1 MFFSR
6 KRRGNIQAHT
16 RYGRGPLLTNN
27 RSSGVRNRRSMTIP
41 NVSMP
46 SLTTIKRIL
55 LGLTA
60 CVIIGAGLYVF
71 VFSSYFKI
79 GNIYIQYEELQNEN
93 NSILEYFS
101 SLKGKNI
108 LTTDTDTIVN
118 QIHKDHPELQQ
129 ITAKKILPGTI
140 QIHFSEFPIVANIEQ
155 VVDGKTLG
163 KMMVNAVGMPVY
175 GNTENPNLPYIKIIS
190 KTPKVETLATMKNP
204 ETNAATPEATTSTA
218 TPTDSGTSTESPVA
232 PATTVTPSENPTS
245 NTPVLD
251 PTKPILT
258 AETLNYI
265 LKATSYFEEKFG
277 MKIMETQFLINA
289 RELHIK
295 TEKYFTIW
303 LDTQISYERQ
313 FLKLKKAMATVDIYK
328 VPLNYIDLRITGTSG
343 EKVIF
348 KRKK

>member
-6 KRRGNIQAHT
+6 KRRGNPQAHT

-27 RSSGVRNRRSMTIP
+27 RSSGARNRKSMTIS

-55 LGLTA
+55 IGLVA
-60 CVIIGAGLYVF
+60 CVITGAGLYVF

-79 GNIYIQYEELQNEN
+79 GNIYIQYDELQNEN
-93 NSILEYFS
+93 NSILDYFNP
-101 SLKGKNI
+101 LKGKNI
-108 LTTDTDTIVN
+108 LTTDTNTIVN

-129 ITAKKILPGTI
+129 VTAKKILPGTI

-163 KMMVNAVGMPVY
+163 KMMVNAIGMPVY

-190 KTPKVETLATMKNP
+190 ETPKVETLATMKNVDTAITVP
-204 ETNAATPEATTSTA
+204 EN
-218 TPTDSGTSTESPVA
+218 
-232 PATTVTPSENPTS
+232 TVTPEKSEVPVASAEQITTPPENPAPQ
-245 NTPVLD
+245 TPTLD

-265 LKATSYFEEKFG
+265 LKATGYFEEKFG